1 MESRANRLAAD
12 QMAVEVVE
20 GLRKL
25 ARQKASGK
33 EAPNPAE

>member
-1 MESRANRLAAD
+1 VEIEANRRAAR

-25 ARQKASGK
+25 AREKAARK
-33 EAPNPAE
+33 APNQAA